1 MIDVD
6 LDVVGLAV
14 GADALAAMPDNL
26 SKAVK
31 RAVYET
37 AMLVFDDSQALVP
50 VRYGAL
56 RASGQMIPPQSSGD
70 TTWVDIV
77 YGGAAAAYAVY
88 VHENMTARHA
98 SPTQAKYLEQ
108 PLLNNENDF
117 ASRLESAL
125 SDVMKGQ

>member
-31 RAVYET
+31 RAVYEA

-70 TTWVDIV
+70 ATWVDIV
-77 YGGAAAAYAVY
+77 YGGAAASYAVY
-88 VHENMTARHA
+88 VHENLTAHHA
-98 SPTQAKYLEQ
+98 APTQAKYLEQ
-108 PLLNNENDF
+108 PLLNNESDM
-117 ASRLESAL
+117 ADRLESAL
-125 SDVMKGQ
+125 ADVMKGQ